1 MHEMKVEV
9 VYFEGCPNH
18 VPTIEAL
25 REALR
30 FEGLP
35 DEIRETEIRTQ
46 GEAEAL
52 AFLGSPTVRIN
63 GMDIE
68 PSARSATGFGLG
80 CRTYLEG
87 TVRSGQP
94 SLELMRTALREA
106 TDGQPSA
113 RECSEVP
120 TTPAPSSEPASP
132 KRKGLLLGASVAA
145 AIGASLCCILPI
157 LAALTGAGA
166 IAAGVA
172 FEKWRPYLLGVTG
185 LLLASGF
192 LLAYR
197 DHKKACAAGSLCATK
212 PMSRW
217 NYIALA
223 ILAAGVV
230 ALAAFPYYSG
240 AVAQMVVRQP
250 GPAHS
255 ASSVALST
263 VAFRVPDMDCPAC
276 AVSLSATLRQLPGVT
291 DAKLDVSSRQAVV
304 TYDPTT
310 QNVAALE
317 KVISDAGF
325 HIAPGPRSL

>member
-1 MHEMKVEV
+1 LNVKIEV
-9 VYFEGCPNH
+9 LYFDGCPNH
-18 VPTIEAL
+18 LLTVETVKETL
-25 REALR
+25 KQ
-30 FEGLP
+30 EGLA
-35 DEIRETEIRTQ
+35 
-46 GEAEAL
+46 GEVVEVNVRDDASARS
-52 AFLGSPTVRIN
+52 AGFLGSPTVRID
-63 GMDIE
+63 GLDVE
-68 PSARSATGFGLG
+68 PSARLSKEFGMT
-80 CRTYLEG
+80 CRTYTEEG
-87 TVRSGQP
+87 TRVGLP
-94 SLELMRTALREA
+94 SRQLIRTALREA
-106 TDGQPSA
+106 AERRPSA
-113 RECSEVP
+113 QERCQVP
-120 TTPAPSSEPASP
+120 KTTAPSSETASP
-132 KRKGLLLGASVAA
+132 KQKRLLLGASVAA

-157 LAALTGAGA
+157 LAGLTGAGA

-217 NYIALA
+217 NYIALG

-263 VAFRVPDMDCPAC
+263 VVFRLPDMDCPAC
-276 AVSLSATLRQLPGVT
+276 AVSLSATLRQLPGVA
-291 DAKLDVSSRQAVV
+291 DAKLDVPSRQAVV
-304 TYDPTT
+304 IYDPTA
-310 QNVAALE
+310 QNVSALE
-317 KVISDAGF
+317 KVIRDGGF